1 MKRKII
7 AAVFIL
13 IMVLFGFLL
22 FRYIFLYNRG
32 NREYERMNY
41 TGAIEEYQSAL
52 NAFPPHKKECSIRIN
67 LALAMIYNLGPEF
80 AEPENVEH
88 SIEVLLA
95 AKDVLLEDECATLEG
110 DGHSETAEQLK
121 REIDELLQQLQQEPP
136 PEGSSEEE
144 EEENGGSSGNI
155 DEETEQNIMEEL
167 QQTQS
172 TATQERQENIEMM
185 EDWSDEPNL
194 EFNISNW

>member
-13 IMVLFGFLL
+13 VMVLIGFLL
-22 FRYIFLYNRG
+22 FWHLFLYNRG
-32 NREYERMNY
+32 NREFERMNY
-41 TGAIEEYQSAL
+41 SGAIEEYQNAL
-52 NAFPPHKKECSIRIN
+52 NTFLMHPKECSVRIN

-95 AKDVLLEDECATLEG
+95 AKDVLLEENCATLDG
-110 DGHSETAEQLK
+110 DGHSATAEQLK
-121 REIDELLQQLQQEPP
+121 KEIDELIIKLQMPP
-136 PEGSSEEE
+136 SSESSPDEEE
-144 EEENGGSSGNI
+144 ETETDSSGGI

>member
-1 MKRKII
+1 MKRKIF

-13 IMVLFGFLL
+13 IMVLIGFLL

-41 TGAIEEYQSAL
+41 TGAIEEYQNAL

-136 PEGSSEEE
+136 PEDSSEEE
-144 EEENGGSSGNI
+144 EEEETESSGGI

-172 TATQERQENIEMM
+172 AATQERQENIEMM
-185 EDWSDEPNL
+185 ESWSDEPNL

>member
-1 MKRKII
+1 MKRKIF

-13 IMVLFGFLL
+13 VMVLIGFLI
-22 FRYIFLYNRG
+22 FRYLFLYNSG
-32 NREYERMNY
+32 NREFERMNY
-41 TGAIEEYQSAL
+41 TGAIEEYENAL
-52 NAFPPHKKECSIRIN
+52 GAFLTHPKECSVRVN

-88 SIEVLLA
+88 SIKVLLA
-95 AKDVLLEDECATLEG
+95 AKDVLLEENCATLEG

-121 REIDELLQQLQQEPP
+121 REIDELLEQLTLPPP

-172 TATQERQENIEMM
+172 TATQERQENLEMM

-194 EFNISNW
+194 EFNVSNW

>member
-13 IMVLFGFLL
+13 VMVLIGFLL
-22 FRYIFLYNRG
+22 FRHIFLYNSG

-41 TGAIEEYQSAL
+41 TGAIEEYENAL
-52 NAFPPHKKECSIRIN
+52 DSFLTHPKECSVRIN
-67 LALAMIYNLGPEF
+67 LALAMINNLGPEF

-88 SIEVLLA
+88 SIEVLSA
-95 AKDVLLEDECATLEG
+95 ARDILLEEDCATEEG

-121 REIDELLQQLQQEPP
+121 KEIEELIIQLLMPP
-136 PEGSSEEE
+136 SSEDSSEEE
-144 EEENGGSSGNI
+144 EETSEASSGGV

-172 TATQERQENIEMM
+172 SATQERQENLEDI

-194 EFNISNW
+194 EFNVSNW